1 MVLAGWPGK
10 GAKTWHRQG
19 GIKFLRMAIFLQ
31 REAKIW
37 KTEGLATHVAT
48 NEFFPGLPVEALE
61 AQYSL

>member
-1 MVLAGWPGK
+1 MQVGLEREQKHGTA
-10 GAKTWHRQG
+10 RE